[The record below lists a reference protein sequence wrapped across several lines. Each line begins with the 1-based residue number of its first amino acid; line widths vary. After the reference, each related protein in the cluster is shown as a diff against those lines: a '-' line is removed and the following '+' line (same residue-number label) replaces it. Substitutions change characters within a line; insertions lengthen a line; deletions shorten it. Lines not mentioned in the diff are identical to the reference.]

1 MIFRQP
7 QWWRALT
14 IDGAA
19 SHYPSARGAKISKA
33 ADILFLVVAASPFIY
48 YLLVLYSTWRFF
60 RGSKAGSTQNL
71 EFTPPIS
78 NLKPVRGLDPD
89 AYENYASFCRQDYP
103 NYELIFCVGDEND
116 AAVPVL
122 QKLIKD
128 FPERRIRI
136 LYGSGRSAIN
146 DKVAK
151 LVRMVSEAENEFL
164 VISDSDVR
172 VEPNYLRTVI
182 APLRDPKVGCATCF
196 YVSIQDQSLTQHLQS
211 VGMYS
216 DFYPGILV
224 ARQLDGIKFT
234 LGPTV
239 VTTSSHLAAFG
250 GYEAIENKPADD
262 LLVGRLI
269 AQQGLE
275 VVLLPYAVQ
284 TVPDFDSLRALFS
297 KRLRWMTVMRH
308 MRPWGHI
315 GLAFTQGL
323 PWTLAVALT
332 HPSTGIAFAY
342 LGAYALFRV
351 AMTWLVGVWGLKQ
364 KGVWKKMPLIV
375 VWDAT
380 AFVIWLLTFG
390 RNSIRWRNVDY
401 RIEGGTLL
409 PNTPT
414 PARNSPQ

>member
-1 MIFRQP
+1 
-7 QWWRALT
+7 
-14 IDGAA
+14 
-19 SHYPSARGAKISKA
+19 
-33 ADILFLVVAASPFIY
+33 VAASPFIY
-48 YLLVLYSTWRFF
+48 YLLVLYSTWLFF
-60 RGSKAGSTQNL
+60 RSSKARATKSL
-71 EFTPPIS
+71 EFTPRIS

-116 AAVPVL
+116 GAVPVL
-122 QKLIKD
+122 QKLTKD
-128 FPERRIRI
+128 FPERKIRI

-151 LVRMVSEAENEFL
+151 LVRMVNEAENEFL

-196 YVSIQDQSLTQHLQS
+196 YVSIHDQTLTQHLQS
-211 VGMYS
+211 IGMYS

-239 VTTSSHLAAFG
+239 VTTRSHLAGFG

-275 VVLLPYAVQ
+275 VVLLPYAIQ
-284 TVPDFDSLRALFS
+284 TVPDYDSPRALFS

-315 GLAFTQGL
+315 GLVFTQGL
-323 PWTLAVALT
+323 PWTLAIVLA
-332 HPSTGIAFAY
+332 HPSTRIAFAY
-342 LGAYALFRV
+342 LGTYALLRV
-351 AMTWLVGVWGLKQ
+351 AMTWLVGGWGLKQ
-364 KGVWKKMPLIV
+364 AGVWKKMPLIV

-380 AFVIWLLTFG
+380 AFVIWLVSFG
-390 RNSIRWRNVDY
+390 RKTIRWRGIDY
-401 RIEGGTLL
+401 LVREGKLV
-409 PNTPT
+409 
-414 PARNSPQ
+414 PAAPGPAHSASG